1 MIKQLRDL
9 QMMTRPVGLC
19 FASSAASFIGPT
31 FCSSVYLEYKSVSV
45 VDSEAPLLILITKTS
60 GY

>member
-45 VDSEAPLLILITKTS
+45 VDSEAPLLIFV
-60 GY
+60 